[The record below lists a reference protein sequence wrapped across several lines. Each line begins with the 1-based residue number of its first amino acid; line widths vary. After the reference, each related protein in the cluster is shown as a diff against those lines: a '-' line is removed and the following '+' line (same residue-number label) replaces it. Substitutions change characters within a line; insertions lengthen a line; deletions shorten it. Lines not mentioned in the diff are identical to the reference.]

1 MNPVWQTFL
10 QEYNATIEKGH
21 AIHFRDV
28 ATELNNAQTDTI
40 LIDLSNFGLI
50 HISGE
55 EASTFL
61 QGQLTCD
68 LRKVDHQTAQYG
80 SYCTSKG
87 RMLASFIIWSHA
99 DHNEYFIQ
107 LPSILLEAISKRLSM
122 HILRAK
128 VRLNDSSDS
137 LIRIG
142 IAGNKARLLIE
153 EIFHSI
159 TLPISP
165 LGIVH
170 TEQGSI
176 LCRDINR
183 YEIIT
188 TLDQAIMIW
197 PHLALQAT
205 PVGTTCWDWLE
216 IKTGIPVILPI
227 TQEQFIPQ
235 MVNLDITGGVSFQKG
250 CYPGQEIVARTQ
262 YLGALKRRMY
272 LVNIASSQPVM
283 AGDQLF
289 SAELSEQS
297 CGMIVNATPSPEGG
311 FDALA
316 VIQTNSVEAGKIFWK
331 NLEGPAVQ
339 ILSLPYLLP
348 Q

>member
-1 MNPVWQTFL
+1 MDPVWQAFL
-10 QEYNATIEKGH
+10 QEYNATIEKGYV
-21 AIHFRDV
+21 IHFGDDV
-28 ATELNNAQTDTI
+28 SELKSAQTDTI
-40 LIDLSNFGLI
+40 LVDLSNFGLI
-50 HISGE
+50 HFSGE
-55 EASTFL
+55 DASAFL

-68 LRKVDHQTAQYG
+68 MKKNDQQTAQYG
-80 SYCTSKG
+80 SYCTPKG
-87 RMLASFIIWSHA
+87 RMLASFIIWSHT
-99 DHNEYFIQ
+99 DHNEYFMQ
-107 LPSILLEAISKRLSM
+107 LPTTLLEAISKRLSIY
-122 HILRAK
+122 ILRAK

-159 TLPISP
+159 VLPISP
-165 LGIVH
+165 LGIAH

-176 LCRDINR
+176 LCRDFNR

-188 TLDQAIMIW
+188 TLDHAVMIW
-197 PHLALQAT
+197 PSLALKAT
-205 PVGTTCWDWLE
+205 PVGTICWDWLE
-216 IKTGIPVILPI
+216 IRAGIPVILPI

-235 MVNLDITGGVSFQKG
+235 MVNLDVTGGVGFQKG
-250 CYPGQEIVARTQ
+250 CYPGQEIIARTQ
-262 YLGALKRRMY
+262 YLGKLKRRMY
-272 LVNIASSQPVM
+272 LVNIASTKPVM

-289 SAELSEQS
+289 STELPEQS

-316 VIQTNSVEAGKIFWK
+316 VIQTNIVGAGKIFWK
-331 NLEGPAVQ
+331 NLEGPALQ